1 MKKSMELYMNA
12 AGWVIGLVGAGY
24 AIGGSLQDECPCKE
38 T

>member
-1 MKKSMELYMNA
+1 MNA

-24 AIGGSLQDECPCKE
+24 AIGVHCKMNALAKE